1 MSDDKLI
8 REMNAYYD
16 RRAPWHDEYL
26 SYESNEKMEALLGP
40 IIRRVEEFIVGQDVL
55 EVACGTGIWTQ
66 VLTRRARTVVAT
78 DVNSSVIE
86 IARRKEYR
94 GAQPAFVVADA
105 YRLDEIESS
114 FDLAFM
120 TDWWTHVPRQML
132 PSFMEGLHRRL
143 RKNAHVVVID
153 MMPQNIHQ
161 GNDVVYDADGNR
173 RRQRILPDGS
183 QFEVVK
189 NFPTEQELT
198 KVIDPYADQIHYWQ
212 DQALLRWVLIYR
224 LRNQSTD
231 PT

>member
-26 SYESNEKMEALLGP
+26 SYESNEKMVALLGP
-40 IIRRVEEFIVGQDVL
+40 IIRRVEEYMVDRDVL
-55 EVACGTGIWTQ
+55 EVACGTGNWTQ
-66 VLTRRARTVVAT
+66 VLAKRARTVVAT

-86 IARRKEYR
+86 IARRKEYQ
-94 GAQPAFVVADA
+94 GIQPIFIVADA
-105 YRLDEIESS
+105 YRLDEIEGS

-120 TDWWTHVPRQML
+120 TDWWTHVPRRML
-132 PSFMEGLHRRL
+132 PSFLEGLHRRL
-143 RKNAHVVVID
+143 RKHARVVAID
-153 MMPQNIHQ
+153 MMPRDIHR

-173 RRQRILPDGS
+173 ISRRTLPDGS

-189 NFPTEQELT
+189 NFPTERELT

-224 LRNQSTD
+224 LRA
-231 PT
+231 